1 MVRNLS
7 RCLGLVFWGGL
18 VWVGWTASKPL
29 REDSDGTNVSVADY
43 LSGPVARVS
52 FDRPSLP
59 LRLNDPVFARS
70 NDSDEWQQVGYV
82 ESTAASETNK
92 HAVIA
97 WYSTQ
102 LPPRGF
108 QLTHYR
114 TSGQL
119 DEVLLTLFPD
129 SKREQILARLD
140 AAMHEHGRDVSQA
153 LVPLVQQTVRESLP
167 VIEQEFQAALQ
178 RHRPEVDRLANRF
191 RREIVNDR
199 LIPLA
204 RKEIVPIV
212 RKHAERPVNQI
223 GRELWDR
230 ASLWSFGWRALY
242 DQSPLP
248 TKRLV
253 QEEWDRFVQVEAM
266 PIFEAH
272 MQQIVTAVQRTLT
285 DVAANPAVRREMALL
300 ADEIAR
306 DPEAKTLMRTVLKEA
321 LLDNDRL
328 HAVWQNVW
336 SSPRAKEA
344 LNLASDRMEP
354 VVRAIGDDIFGSR
367 EEGINPDFAR
377 VLRNQILGKDR
388 SWLVARR
395 IETDGLLL
403 SEKPGTAMPYPVVY
417 LASEIR
423 QQNPTDTR
431 PLSKSGGLS
440 QSAGRPNE

>member
-1 MVRNLS
+1 MFWACLS
-7 RCLGLVFWGGL
+7 WL
-18 VWVGWTASKPL
+18 GWTASEPL
-29 REDSDGTNVSVADY
+29 RGHSAGKNISVADY
-43 LSGPVARVS
+43 LSGPVARVA
-52 FDRPSLP
+52 FEGPNLP
-59 LRLNDPVFARS
+59 LRLHDPVFARS
-70 NDSDEWQQVGYV
+70 TGSERWQQVGYV
-82 ESTAASETNK
+82 ESTTATETNK

-102 LPPRGF
+102 VPPRGF
-108 QLTHYR
+108 QLTHHR

-119 DEVLLTLFPD
+119 DEALLTLFPD
-129 SKREQILARLD
+129 SKREQILARLET
-140 AAMHEHGRDVSQA
+140 AMNQHGRDVSRA
-153 LVPLVQQTVRESLP
+153 MVPLVRQTVRESLP
-167 VIEQEFQAALQ
+167 VIEQEFQAALE

-212 RKHAERPVNQI
+212 RRHAEQPVNQI
-223 GRELWDR
+223 GRQLWDR

-266 PIFEAH
+266 PVFEAH

-285 DVAANPAVRREMALL
+285 DVAATPAVRREMALL

-306 DPEAKTLMRTVLKEA
+306 DPDAKMLMRTVLTEA

-336 SSPRAKEA
+336 SSEQAEQA

-367 EEGINPDFAR
+367 EQGINPDFAR

-388 SWLVARR
+388 SWLVARQ

-417 LASEIR
+417 LASEIADVPPTAKQPPAGR
-423 QQNPTDTR
+423 Q
-431 PLSKSGGLS
+431 LSSRE
-440 QSAGRPNE
+440 SAGQPSE